1 MKDLEPLDPSYVQ
14 EVLSRP
20 PFTSISGVINVRDLG
35 GYPSITHPGKSTK
48 PGFIYRSAEV
58 ASITDEGDLVLGIF
72 SATLLNCVG
81 KEQVRR
87 LGIKTVFD
95 LRSDTEI
102 KKYNAPLPTIVDVE
116 LLHVPVF
123 QIEDYSP
130 EMMAK

>member
-1 MKDLEPLDPSYVQ
+1 M
-14 EVLSRP
+14 
-20 PFTSISGVINVRDLG
+20 
-35 GYPSITHPGKSTK
+35 
-48 PGFIYRSAEV
+48 YRSAEV
-58 ASITDEGDLVLGIF
+58 ASITDEGDLMLGILF
-72 SATLLNCVG
+72 ATLLNCVG

-102 KKYNAPLPTIVDVE
+102 KKYNAPLPTIEDVE